1 MSGRSQTPAA
11 RMEGAAALPRRNGEL
26 IFEAPWQSRIFGAT
40 VAMHEAGLFEW
51 PEFQGHLI
59 EEIAQQDTED
69 YSQRWLV
76 AFERLLVERGLLD
89 RDEIERRAGEYR
101 RLERDLLD

>member
-1 MSGRSQTPAA
+1 MSDRSRTPAA
-11 RMEGAAALPRRNGEL
+11 QMEGAAALPRRNGEL
-26 IFEAPWQSRIFGAT
+26 VFEAPWQSRIFGAT

-51 PEFQGHLI
+51 REFQGRLI
-59 EEIAQQDTED
+59 EEIARQDSED
-69 YSQRWLV
+69 YYRRWLT
-76 AFERLLVERGLLD
+76 AFERLLVERGLLG